1 MRPGTPSISRG
12 PIRSHHGAWRDSRT
26 SCATHYGVTQSAT
39 SDATFSNA
47 IVDISRAT
55 SCGVTQ
61 ILVTPWGLARPK
73 GLLLAILVRE
83 GLILK
88 F

>member
-1 MRPGTPSISRG
+1 MECGVTPS
-12 PIRSHHGAWRDSRT
+12 T
-26 SCATHYGVTQSAT
+26 T

-47 IVDISRAT
+47 TVDISRVT

-61 ILVTPWGLARPK
+61 VLVAPRGLTRPKELLLKILVEDK
-73 GLLLAILVRE
+73 LV
-83 GLILK
+83 LK

>member
-1 MRPGTPSISRG
+1 MRLGTTSLGSVSIQSRHSA
-12 PIRSHHGAWRDSRT
+12 RRDSRT
-26 SCATHYGVTQSAT
+26 SRATQCGVTPSAS

-47 IVDISRAT
+47 TVDISHVT

-61 ILVTPWGLARPK
+61 VLVAPRGLTRLK
-73 GLLLAILVRE
+73 GLLLGILVGVR
-83 GLILK
+83 LVLK

>member
-1 MRPGTPSISRG
+1 MRLGTPSPSRG
-12 PIRSHHGAWRDSRT
+12 PIRSRHGAWRNSRT
-26 SCATHYGVTQSAT
+26 SRATQCDVTPSAT

-47 IVDISRAT
+47 TVDISRAT

-61 ILVTPWGLARPK
+61 VLVTSRGLADQK
-73 GLLLAILVRE
+73 GYF
-83 GLILK
+83 LK